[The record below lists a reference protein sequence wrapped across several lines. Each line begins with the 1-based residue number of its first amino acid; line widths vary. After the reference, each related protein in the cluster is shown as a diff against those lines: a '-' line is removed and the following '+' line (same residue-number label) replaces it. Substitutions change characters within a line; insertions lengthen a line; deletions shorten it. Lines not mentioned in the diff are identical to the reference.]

1 MHFSHL
7 ILLGI
12 FLIPG
17 SFTLSAEKTKVEKY
31 RESASRKEGN
41 LELGRKIFQSERA
54 LCSECHSV
62 DGSSKSVGPDLF
74 AAGDK
79 FSRADLIKSII
90 EPSSSIMTGY
100 DTTVIETKDQ
110 KTFTGILKS
119 TTKEEI
125 TLSNLGNKITTILK
139 SNIKKQYTN
148 PVSLMP
154 AGLHAKL
161 ELQEFTDLI
170 AYLESLKQPQS
181 EGLNRNGTPEKIEA
195 LSKQIKLLP
204 FFGKNIDLEKP
215 VWFGQHPVIVDSFVI
230 VEKSRASVSL
240 LKKNKDG
247 IEKKIP
253 FVAIPDEVYVTNDEG
268 LLGFAFHPEFSENR
282 KYYLMYETKKENYR
296 GMAISERIAS
306 EDFLRD
312 SGKPTRKILEFEVAT
327 QFHHGGGIEFG
338 PDGYLYIGMGDG
350 GPQEDPLGHAQDL
363 ESFSGKILRIDI
375 NKKEDGKFY
384 SIPKENPFNNHP
396 NKKVLREIYVYGLRQ
411 PWRFSFDSANG
422 DLWVGDV
429 GQNRFEEVSIV
440 RAGENHGWNVYEGF
454 ELFSTQY
461 RKENSTFIPPII
473 SFRRSHGVSITGGY
487 VIRSKTKEKSSFE
500 GVYICA
506 DYQSKKIWGLTQN
519 NRKLRTIRQIGQ
531 CPDRIVAFGRDRS
544 HNLYAIGYD
553 KGTIYKLDFSE
564 ASFK

>member
-1 MHFSHL
+1 L
-7 ILLGI
+7 I
-12 FLIPG
+12 
-17 SFTLSAEKTKVEKY
+17 
-31 RESASRKEGN
+31 
-41 LELGRKIFQSERA
+41 
-54 LCSECHSV
+54 
-62 DGSSKSVGPDLF
+62 
-74 AAGDK
+74 
-79 FSRADLIKSII
+79 
-90 EPSSSIMTGY
+90 
-100 DTTVIETKDQ
+100 
-110 KTFTGILKS
+110 
-119 TTKEEI
+119 
-125 TLSNLGNKITTILK
+125 
-139 SNIKKQYTN
+139 
-148 PVSLMP
+148 
-154 AGLHAKL
+154 
-161 ELQEFTDLI
+161 
-170 AYLESLKQPQS
+170 
-181 EGLNRNGTPEKIEA
+181 
-195 LSKQIKLLP
+195 P

-215 VWFGQHPVIVDSFVI
+215 VWFGQHPVIDDTFVI

-519 NRKLRTIRQIGQ
+519 NRKLRTIKQIGQ
-531 CPDRIVAFGRDRS
+531 CPDRIVAFGRDRN